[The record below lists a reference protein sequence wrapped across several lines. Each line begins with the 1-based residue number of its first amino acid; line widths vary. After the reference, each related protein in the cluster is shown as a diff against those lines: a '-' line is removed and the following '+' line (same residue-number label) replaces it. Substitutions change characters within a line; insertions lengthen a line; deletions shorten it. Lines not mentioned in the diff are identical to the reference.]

1 MRQAGKKEG
10 ESVFNRKKKRPQG
23 GAQEAAPCFAR
34 LRATIAFTACS
45 AVG

>member
-1 MRQAGKKEG
+1 MRQAGREEG
-10 ESVFNRKKKRPQG
+10 ESVFNRKNG
-23 GAQEAAPCFAR
+23 GPVAQKAAPCFAR

>member
-10 ESVFNRKKKRPQG
+10 ESVFSRKKKRPR
-23 GAQEAAPCFAR
+23 AQEAAPCFAR